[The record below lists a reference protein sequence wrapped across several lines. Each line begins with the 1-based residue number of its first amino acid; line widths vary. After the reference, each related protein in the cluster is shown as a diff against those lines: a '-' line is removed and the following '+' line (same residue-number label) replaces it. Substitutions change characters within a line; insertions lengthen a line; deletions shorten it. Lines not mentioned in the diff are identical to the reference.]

1 MAKFVAEISANINEF
16 VSKLREAQGK
26 AEKFASGLKTI
37 GGGLTLGIT
46 APLTALAAASLK
58 AFGSVESLKNGLTAL
73 TGSAQQANKQFE
85 SLKTLSSDVGVS
97 LDDAAKASINLQTIG
112 FSAERAEVAI
122 RGIANAA
129 TLLGKGQDDINGAL
143 YGLQQLANT
152 EFPLGEDLNILKER
166 LPQVSVLL
174 KEAFGSARSEDLQK
188 MKITSAQVVDTI
200 IKGLNELPVATKGLN
215 ASFEVMQN
223 GVSTAL
229 AELGQTI
236 NETFDI
242 TGIVKDVTARVNDI
256 VKAFSSLEP
265 STRKAIVI
273 VAALAAA
280 IGPLLLGLGSIISI
294 APLVG
299 TAVTFMTGPIGIAIV
314 AITAAAGAIY
324 YYWDNIKKAVLT
336 TIANI
341 QQGISKFFSFI
352 SGIASSVGF
361 DGISNSL
368 KDLSGEFQYFS
379 NNTRQKA
386 NEIGTEIKKTGTEI
400 SSTDEATKKLNT
412 SLTNLD
418 TTEKKATK
426 TKAEYKRELTETLA
440 SMGYYDSI
448 LGSINYK
455 YQDLI
460 KLAKNAGAS
469 TKVIE
474 RLGID
479 KLGETL
485 NAALS
490 QISGVKQSELSRV
503 KITPTLSFD
512 MDALTTTLK
521 NEQGKLKA
529 PLIDFAGQLTE
540 DVNNIIEQGVENS
553 FASLASSI
561 GEAMANGDNVLKA
574 AGASLLGSLGSIMVE
589 LGTMAIKTGIG
600 IKAIKTALETLQ
612 WQVALGAGLALVA
625 LGSAF
630 KSGAGKLGKS
640 MGSGGASGYSSNS
653 VSSSSNAMP
662 NYFQGAYSNNNTVVF
677 EIEGSKL
684 KGVLDRTNRKDNRTR

>member
-1 MAKFVAEISANINEF
+1 MAKFIAEISANINDF
-16 VSKLREAQGK
+16 KAKLTEAQGK

-58 AFGSVESLKNGLTAL
+58 AFGGVESLKNGLTAL

-112 FSAERAEVAI
+112 FTAERAEIAI

-188 MKITSAQVVDTI
+188 MKITSAQVVDAILT
-200 IKGLNELPVATKGLN
+200 GLNKLPVATKGLN
-215 ASFEVMQN
+215 ASFEVLQN

-242 TGIVKDVTARVNDI
+242 TGVVKDVTSGLNNI

-273 VAALAAA
+273 VSALAAA

-361 DGISNSL
+361 DGISTSL

-426 TKAEYKRELTETLA
+426 TQAEYKRELTETLA

-485 NAALS
+485 NAALG
-490 QISGVKQSELSRV
+490 QISGVKQSELSRI

-512 MDALTTTLK
+512 MDALTKTLK
-521 NEQGKLKA
+521 NEQGKIKT
-529 PLIDFAGQLTE
+529 PLIDFGKTLGDDMNEAIQSGVVNGLTSAME
-540 DVNNIIEQGVENS
+540 ALGNSLIDGSNGIEAV
-553 FASLASSI
+553 
-561 GEAMANGDNVLKA
+561 
-574 AGASLLGSLGSIMVE
+574 GAVLLGSFGSILVD
-589 LGTMAIKTGIG
+589 LGKMAVASGIA
-600 IKAIKTALETLQ
+600 IEAVKAALTTLGPF
-612 WQVALGAGLALVA
+612 AIPAGLALIA
-625 LGSAF
+625 IGSVF
-630 KSGAGKLGKS
+630 KSGASKLGKS
-640 MGSGGASGYSSNS
+640 MGSGGGASGYSSNS

-662 NYFQGAYSNNNTVVF
+662 NYFQGAYSNNNKVVF